1 VTDRP
6 IRRHVSRLDTVWTC
20 NTASQQ
26 YITQANLTTSSAK
39 CEDGCSSR
47 WLQYALSLNLS
58 LYDSK
63 SYLYTTSYQNIEK
76 STVCG
81 MKKIT
86 MDLSTDWGL
95 MALSAKKTIVKML
108 IETAKK
114 YYVLE
119 NAII

>member
-1 VTDRP
+1 
-6 IRRHVSRLDTVWTC
+6 
-20 NTASQQ
+20 
-26 YITQANLTTSSAK
+26 
-39 CEDGCSSR
+39 
-47 WLQYALSLNLS
+47 
-58 LYDSK
+58 
-63 SYLYTTSYQNIEK
+63 
-76 STVCG
+76 

-86 MDLSTDWGL
+86 MGLSTDWGL